1 MTDLL
6 DQLRESDPA
15 RGRLPDLTFDD
26 VRDRF
31 VVAPRPR
38 SRLVLPIALAA
49 AVALALGIG
58 WSVRRSPSQSIVK
71 AGPTLTTIP
80 ASLVAEALALAP
92 ESQRKALADGY
103 VSAAEMNRAGAAMAA
118 CMTSEGAGPPQQWD
132 ELGGGVRLPIKLDDR
147 DDTCERRHTLWL
159 EWAFRVQAQM
169 AVYGDAVASVFMNPD
184 ATTEQ
189 ITAVQGE
196 LARQFP
202 DATVRYVDKAGAKDE
217 LTTLFPNAPE
227 IAAGTKL
234 EDLPPSFRIATTAD
248 LAPLDVI
255 AKMPGVNLVRRAL
268 SDLPHPPTGE
278 TPQPIVT
285 TSVDKTAPDPDPL
298 LCPQLPSR
306 IAPIV
311 GGRVPAGADSF
322 EIPVGSADAV
332 AVGMPVASNEA
343 LVGQVIAVS
352 TNTATVQL
360 LTSKN
365 AAVEVRLTT
374 GPPSLDPTTS
384 NPSETHGTLR
394 GNGAGQPLMGT
405 VVDEGG
411 GIHASDRATTTFNRM
426 SAFPGCI
433 PVGRVVADAAT
444 GSTGLGEV
452 RVEPT
457 ADPTKLTSV
466 NVIIYRPDTAVAYP
480 VWAPDTGK
488 PGGSSLP
495 PAGSFLE
502 IKDDSGKVTYVIPA
516 NRQQEDAAD
525 PAASGVHVVHVKV
538 GEEFEETI
546 EIVDAEGIAQVRG
559 RGIYERKIGG
569 GFAGRSLTRPDPAGA
584 VDACKA
590 ARWQLKGCISAAR
603 LRINPS
609 DRDYPAQMITID
621 GTAN

>member
-1 MTDLL
+1 VP
-6 DQLRESDPA
+6 SDH
-15 RGRLPDLTFDD
+15 D
-26 VRDRF
+26 
-31 VVAPRPR
+31 
-38 SRLVLPIALAA
+38 
-49 AVALALGIG
+49 
-58 WSVRRSPSQSIVK
+58 
-71 AGPTLTTIP
+71 
-80 ASLVAEALALAP
+80 
-92 ESQRKALADGY
+92 
-103 VSAAEMNRAGAAMAA
+103 SA
-118 CMTSEGAGPPQQWD
+118 
-132 ELGGGVRLPIKLDDR
+132 
-147 DDTCERRHTLWL
+147 
-159 EWAFRVQAQM
+159 
-169 AVYGDAVASVFMNPD
+169 
-184 ATTEQ
+184 
-189 ITAVQGE
+189 
-196 LARQFP
+196 
-202 DATVRYVDKAGAKDE
+202 
-217 LTTLFPNAPE
+217 
-227 IAAGTKL
+227 
-234 EDLPPSFRIATTAD
+234 
-248 LAPLDVI
+248 
-255 AKMPGVNLVRRAL
+255 
-268 SDLPHPPTGE
+268 
-278 TPQPIVT
+278 VT
-285 TSVDKTAPDPDPL
+285 TVPAQPEPGFLS
-298 LCPQLPSR
+298 CSSLPVR

-311 GGRVPAGADSF
+311 GGRIPAGADSF
-322 EIPVGSADAV
+322 EIPIGSAHAV

-352 TNTATVQL
+352 DNTATVQL

-394 GNGAGQPLMGT
+394 GNGAGQPLAGI

-411 GIHASDRATTTFNRM
+411 GIHAGDTATTTFNRT

-457 ADPTKLTSV
+457 ADPTKLRSV
-466 NVIIYRPDTAVAYP
+466 NVIIYRTDTAVAYP

-546 EIVDAEGIAQVRG
+546 EIVDAEGIAQIRG

-569 GFAGRSLTRPDPAGA
+569 GFAGRSLTLPDPAGA

-603 LRINPS
+603 LRINPN